1 MPKIKVPDVDLPP
14 PAKRAR
20 PGAGGAD
27 VDVPPA
33 GRKPAGAG
41 GADVDVP
48 PGGKKPAGAG
58 GADADVPP
66 GGKKPGAVDDLVDGT
81 GKVKPEVK
89 KKWGRWGGMGEL
101 MVGVGMLGLT
111 AAGLAFLP
119 SGIAD
124 GISTVADSVFGWA
137 PEELRES
144 LMCGSCSSCCFS
156 SSCCLICILIL
167 VLTMSSGGGNN
178 NG

>member
-1 MPKIKVPDVDLPP
+1 MPRVKVPDVDLPP
-14 PAKRAR
+14 VKAK
-20 PGAGGAD
+20 PD
-27 VDVPPA
+27 IDLPST
-33 GRKPAGAG
+33 
-41 GADVDVP
+41 
-48 PGGKKPAGAG
+48 GGKKPVGAGGSGADLPSTGKKPVGAG
-58 GADADVPP
+58 GADADLP
-66 GGKKPGAVDDLVDGT
+66 GGKKPGASSVDDLVDGGT
-81 GKVKPEVK
+81 GKLKPDVK
-89 KKWGRWGGMGEL
+89 KKWGRWGGAGEL
-101 MVGVGMLGLT
+101 LVGVGMLGLT

-144 LMCGSCSSCCFS
+144 FMCGSCSSCCFS

-167 VLTMSSGGGNN
+167 VLTMSGGGGNN